1 MILIASNT
9 PKLAMRWTR
18 ALRGKNATC
27 LVNQKTA
34 LEESLSGLKPHVL
47 LFDIGLS
54 RLRVARELPTLQG
67 LSPATK
73 IIVISDSCSPGEA
86 LAVLKAGAK
95 GYCSHDIS
103 CVLLQKAIRAVL
115 RGELWAGR
123 QIISELIA
131 EMISPGNRRI
141 LPREDTRLDG
151 LTARRQQVA
160 ALILDGAGNKEI
172 ANRLSITEATVK
184 AHVTGLFRQFNVGKR
199 LELARLLTPMQPD
212 NGISLLP
219 PSEDIPSLNRR

>member
-1 MILIASNT
+1 VILIASNN
-9 PKLAMRWTR
+9 PKLSMRWTR

-34 LEESLSGLKPHVL
+34 LEESISGLKPDVL

-54 RLRVARELPTLQG
+54 RSRVAREVPTLQA

-73 IIVISDSCSPGEA
+73 IIVISDNSSPDEA
-86 LAVLKAGAK
+86 LSVLRAGAK
-95 GYCSHDIS
+95 GYCSHDVS
-103 CVLLQKAIRAVL
+103 GVLLQKAIRAVL

-151 LTARRQQVA
+151 LSARRQQVA

-172 ANRLSITEATVK
+172 ASRLSITEATVK
-184 AHVTGLFRQFNVGKR
+184 AHVTGIFRQFNVGRR
-199 LELARLLTPMQPD
+199 LELARLLTTMQPE
-212 NGISLLP
+212 NGISFP
-219 PSEDIPSLNRR
+219 APSEDNPDFSRR